1 VIGTGLVDRLRRR
14 DPDRRIRLRAV
25 RLTLAALPAYY
36 VCLYGLSDPVL
47 ATYVVF
53 GVIAAGLF
61 VTLPGPART
70 RSRVLLAALPATW
83 ALIAVATAL
92 DRKTLWAV
100 AATFV
105 VGFSVAFFG
114 VGGPRLVGLA
124 SGLQLFFIV
133 ANFPAHHG
141 NALPVRLIGATVGVA
156 LVAVAEVVLWP
167 EPPPVPYRRRLAEA
181 VDAVAAL
188 LEASADALAGCPCR
202 DGELRRRRDRATDA
216 VELIRM
222 AGLPRTERPVS
233 ASRRDRA
240 LRDGAA
246 TTREIAE
253 HVRRFMNRRELVHR
267 RDDEMATS
275 MRLDAEAMRHASRA
289 LTEGTPPGTVDGLR
303 RRMPKPGLDT
313 AAQPRRMDF
322 DYLRLWTS
330 LQAIS
335 EHVDILAAAVGVAV
349 GQPSGLERGR
359 RPGGTGAFWYARN
372 NDAQLFWQQLRVHLT
387 PRSVY
392 FQGAVRLA
400 VALAAARLIA
410 AELSLSHGFWVLL
423 GTLTVM
429 RTSAANTRTSLVSA
443 ATGTLIGAVVT
454 GLLLRYAPGTVPY
467 AIEFLV
473 ATLLSFAAGPLLGLL
488 WGQAALTVMITL
500 VFAQLSPTDWSLAR
514 VRLLDVIIGGAVGVV
529 AGLLMW
535 PRGAGGELRRRIG
548 SYLRAD
554 AELVDETVAML
565 TGREGYPHREP
576 NALHAARHEY
586 ILADASLCLY
596 YLERPDARMT
606 QVHWD
611 ACMVAGHHI
620 VHGAELVLRHD
631 LAGSLASWPQAAAT
645 LSDVARQLKSGYL
658 DIAGQLPDG
667 HISRAVAPSVNGEAI
682 GDRAAD
688 IIEAGGGRPEDPLL
702 VEVADWL
709 IDLSENLDW
718 IQTSSGRPPAGR

>member
-1 VIGTGLVDRLRRR
+1 MIGTGLVDRLRRR

-25 RLTLAALPAYY
+25 RLTLVALPAYY
-36 VCLYGLSDPVL
+36 VCLYGLSNPVL

-53 GVIAAGLF
+53 GVVAAGLF
-61 VTLPGPART
+61 IKLPGPARI
-70 RSRVLLAALPATW
+70 RSRVLLAALPVSW
-83 ALIAVATAL
+83 ALITVATAL

-105 VGFSVAFFG
+105 VGFSVAFVG

-124 SGLQLFFIV
+124 SGLQLFYIV
-133 ANFPAHHG
+133 ANFPPHHG
-141 NALPVRLIGATVGVA
+141 NALPVRLIGATVGVV

-167 EPPPVPYRRRLAEA
+167 GPPPVPYQRRLADA

-188 LEASADALAGCPCR
+188 LEASADALAGHRCG
-202 DGELRRRRDRATDA
+202 DGELGRRRDRAAEA

-222 AGLPRTERPVS
+222 ADFPRTQRPVS

-253 HVRRFMNRRELVHR
+253 QVRRFMARRELEHR
-267 RDDEMATS
+267 RDDDMATS
-275 MRLDAEAMRHASRA
+275 MRHDAEAMRRASRA
-289 LTEGTPPGTVDGLR
+289 LTEGPPADTGDGLHT
-303 RRMPKPGLDT
+303 RMPKPGLDN
-313 AAQPRRMDF
+313 AAQPRRIDF

-335 EHVDILAAAVGVAV
+335 EHVDILGAAVGVAV
-349 GQPSGLERGR
+349 GQPSVLDR

-372 NDAQLFWQQLRVHLT
+372 NDAQLFWRQLRVHLT

-400 VALAAARLIA
+400 VALAAARLVA

-454 GLLLRYAPGTVPY
+454 GLLLSVAPGTVPY

-473 ATLLSFAAGPLLGLL
+473 AALLSFAAGPLLGLL
-488 WGQAALTVMITL
+488 WSQAALTVMITL
-500 VFAQLSPTDWSLAR
+500 VFAQLSPTDWSLAQ
-514 VRLLDVIIGGAVGVV
+514 VRLLDVIIGGAVGVI

-535 PRGAGGELRRRIG
+535 PKGAGGELRRRIG

-554 AELVDETVAML
+554 AELIDETVAML
-565 TGREGYPHREP
+565 AGRERYPQQEP
-576 NALHAARHEY
+576 KALHAARHEY

-620 VHGAELVLRHD
+620 VHGAELILRHD
-631 LAGSLASWPQAAAT
+631 LAGSLASWPEAAAT

-667 HISRAVAPSVNGEAI
+667 HISRPVATPVNGEAI

-702 VEVADWL
+702 VEIADWL